1 MRHPHGL
8 YGCLAIVLVL
18 MISTQACAG
27 ATTFSAGDPAVG
39 PGGAHPNTDS
49 AAASFASAASQ
60 LGVPNTITFEGLP
73 LGTPQGGASLTVA
86 PGVGL
91 TLNNTDQTVI
101 AGYPFG
107 ISNASPN
114 PVTGGYNTTTG
125 GSQFLE
131 FVPSLSGGTAS
142 LVFSFDSP
150 IQGFGVNLTG
160 LGNVPGDIHLVFDD
174 GTPHDIPI
182 TGDVTGGILFVG
194 FTDPGASITK
204 VTIEERNVQPNHR
217 DVFGVD
223 DVQYLRA
230 VPEPASATLL
240 VVGLFGLAALARRG
254 RRVRRDPEA

>member
-8 YGCLAIVLVL
+8 YGCLTIVLVL
-18 MISTQACAG
+18 IASHQATAG
-27 ATTFSAGDPAVG
+27 VTTYTGGDAGVG
-39 PGGAHPNTDS
+39 PADSHPNTDA
-49 AAASFASAASQ
+49 AAASFASTASQ
-60 LGVPNTITFEGLP
+60 FGVSNAITFESLP

-91 TLNNTDQTVI
+91 TLNNTDQTVV

-114 PVTGGYNTTTG
+114 PITGGYNTTPG
-125 GSQFLE
+125 GSQFVE

-160 LGNVPGDIHLVFDD
+160 LGNIPGDIHLVFDDD

-182 TGDVTGGILFVG
+182 TGDVTGGILFIG

-204 VTIEERNVQPNHR
+204 ITIEERNVLPNRR
-217 DVFGVD
+217 DAFGVD
-223 DVQYLRA
+223 DVQYVRA

-240 VVGLFGLAALARRG
+240 AVGLFGLAALTR
-254 RRVRRDPEA
+254 